1 MAQESDVELWLQS
14 FEPEMTA
21 SLSSQIERDTSRKL
35 SPIVERRLLAAVSA
49 GPPPASPA
57 LAVDSDGGP
66 PAASQ
71 TSMSCVVRG
80 GSLFACVVRPTR

>member
-57 LAVDSDGGP
+57 LSVDPDGVP
-66 PAASQ
+66 PAASE
-71 TSMSCVVRG
+71 TSMTCVVRG
-80 GSLFACVVRPTR
+80 ASSFACVVRPIR